1 MSYNY
6 SHSVNLP
13 GRIEMFERIASNSYY
28 DIAVDTARNR
38 IYLTIKGFWQTKDLV
53 PHYIEDLSEAT
64 GILGPGFTVLANL
77 TRMVPPTA
85 EVSVLHQQAQSLL
98 MKSGLARS
106 AEIVNDPLL
115 MSVVD
120 EYAAVSRA
128 TRRVFYDPGFAE
140 VWLDSFEE

>member
-1 MSYNY
+1 
-6 SHSVNLP
+6 
-13 GRIEMFERIASNSYY
+13 MFERIASNSYY
-28 DIAVDTARNR
+28 DIAVDVTKNR

-53 PHYIEDLSEAT
+53 PHYIDDLDEAT
-64 GILGPGFTVLANL
+64 GMLGSGFTVLANL

-98 MKSGLARS
+98 MKNGLVRS

-115 MSVVD
+115 VNAVD
-120 EYAAVSRA
+120 EYAARLQMN
-128 TRRVFYDPGFAE
+128 RRVFYDPGFAE